1 MTRYE
6 SLIVYAQRI
15 GADVKEID
23 FCTTKKYGKNID
35 NIIYINSRMTEKEK
49 YEILSEEIGHFKTT
63 FGNITNQNKTE
74 N

>member
-23 FCTTKKYGKNID
+23 FCTSKKYGKNID
-35 NIIYINSRMTEKEK
+35 NIFSNFFFYFNYFFIFI
-49 YEILSEEIGHFKTT
+49 
-63 FGNITNQNKTE
+63 
-74 N
+74 